1 VQFESISLDFQF
13 QRTVVIS
20 MRKYS
25 KAHTLYV
32 DYVVAHT
39 LYVDYVVA
47 HTLYVD
53 HVLAHTLCS
62 GSHLICSRSQCNM

>member
-1 VQFESISLDFQF
+1 
-13 QRTVVIS
+13 